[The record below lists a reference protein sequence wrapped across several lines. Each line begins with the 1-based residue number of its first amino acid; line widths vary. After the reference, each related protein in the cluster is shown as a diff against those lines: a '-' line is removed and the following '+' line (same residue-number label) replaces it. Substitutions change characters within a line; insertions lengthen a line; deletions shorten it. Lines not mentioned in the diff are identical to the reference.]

1 MKCTIL
7 HESAGRL
14 RVHLCCARMTLHQAD
29 VLEYYLRAQGGVRSV
44 KVYDPW
50 VERDEVPG
58 QVHSMEEFL
67 DGLEMVIV
75 MVGLSQVKDN
85 PGIFGDRVLIDPR
98 NVCGEGENVYKL

>member
-1 MKCTIL
+1 ML
-7 HESAGRL
+7 DSMEE
-14 RVHLCCARMTLHQAD
+14 HLC
-29 VLEYYLRAQGGVRSV
+29 GGAV

-75 MVGLSQVKDN
+75 MVGHSQIKGKPEV
-85 PGIFGDRVLIDPR
+85 FGDRILIDPR
-98 NVCGEGENVYKL
+98 NVCGDGENVYKL

>member
-44 KVYDPW
+44 KVYDRTQDA
-50 VERDEVPG
+50 VVLYDAERGSSSVRWRAFP
-58 QVHSMEEFL
+58 S
-67 DGLEMVIV
+67 
-75 MVGLSQVKDN
+75 
-85 PGIFGDRVLIDPR
+85 PR
-98 NVCGEGENVYKL
+98 RRLWSWCRSTPPVR